1 MTPLRS
7 LRAPPPLR
15 PRAVFRP
22 EKSFPLEFGC
32 KPGSVPA
39 FVTLRGWRSF
49 IWAARCRTAQATN
62 SGSGIDAGHAGG
74 LPRDPFSVLLQVGF
88 AVPLLSPGGRC
99 ALTTPFHPYP
109 ITRLPARL
117 AVYFLLHC
125 PSSHLDWPLA
135 STLPKEPGLSS
146 ATQTRRRDHLSS
158 SSGKQAQ
165 YSVCMAG
172 TARVLTTKMPAS
184 RPSSGFPSRRCGG
197 SRGRSRSRCRA
208 GEY

>member
-1 MTPLRS
+1 LPRFYNLVERPLVEPDRK
-7 LRAPPPLR
+7 PLILAFSPQAGR
-15 PRAVFRP
+15 RKFRC
-22 EKSFPLEFGC
+22 FPLESGC

-39 FVTLRGWRSF
+39 FVALRGWRSF

-117 AVYFLLHC
+117 AVCFLLHC

-146 ATQTRRRDHLSS
+146 TAQTRRRDHLSN
-158 SSGKQAQ
+158 SSGKRSAK
-165 YSVCMAG
+165 YSAKPNRRSGSCPAFSPAG
-172 TARVLTTKMPAS
+172 
-184 RPSSGFPSRRCGG
+184 SSFIRFSQ
-197 SRGRSRSRCRA
+197 
-208 GEY
+208 